1 MEVAN
6 TTITIS
12 INIKIRT
19 LKPLVVSTVIISSS
33 NSSNNTIFGIK
44 MQGGHEEELIGTILS
59 YLVTIED
66 KTKTFSELQK
76 GKFKLL
82 NS

>member
-1 MEVAN
+1 MAVAN
-6 TTITIS
+6 TTIIIS
-12 INIKIRT
+12 INIIIRT
-19 LKPLVVSTVIISSS
+19 STVIVSFS

-44 MQGGHEEELIGTILS
+44 KQEGHEEELIGTILS
-59 YLVTIED
+59 YLATIED

-76 GKFKLL
+76 GKIKLL